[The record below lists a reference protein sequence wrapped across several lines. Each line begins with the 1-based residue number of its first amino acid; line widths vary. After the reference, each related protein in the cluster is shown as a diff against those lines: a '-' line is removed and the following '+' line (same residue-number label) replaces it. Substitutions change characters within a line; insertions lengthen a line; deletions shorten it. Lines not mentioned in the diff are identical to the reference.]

1 MTTDSMLFL
10 SFVQDQTNE
19 TRKKKQTKKKP
30 KNKISIIVYSLSGS
44 D

>member
-19 TRKKKQTKKKP
+19 TRKKKTKQKP

>member
-19 TRKKKQTKKKP
+19 TRKKKKKQKP